1 MTHTNQAMSSKPY
14 LAVFDLDETL
24 IAADSASLWSEF
36 IYEKG
41 LASETHLAE
50 ERELTSAYTNG
61 TMDMDR
67 YMQATLKPIIGMD
80 SKTLTQLVA
89 EFIERKIKPAFYD
102 DAISRIQWHKQR
114 GDIVLVISATGE
126 HLVKPIAKLLG
137 ADDAIAIN
145 LEQINGIITGRIF
158 GTLSYQQGKVTRMKA
173 WIADQDIQFKGSYG
187 YSDSINDLPMLDA
200 VDRPFAVNPDPAL
213 ALHAQMQ
220 DWTIMDWRH
229 ENNILR

>member
-1 MTHTNQAMSSKPY
+1 MTHTNLAMSNKPY
-14 LAVFDLDETL
+14 LAIFDLDETL

-36 IYEKG
+36 ITTKG
-41 LASETHLAE
+41 LASKSQLAE
-50 ERELTSAYTNG
+50 EQELMTAYAKG
-61 TMDMDR
+61 TLDMNT

-80 SKTLTQLVA
+80 SHTLAQLVE
-89 EFIERKIKPAFYD
+89 EFIEQKIKPAFYT
-102 DAISRIQWHKQR
+102 DAISRIEWHKQR
-114 GDIVLVISATGE
+114 GDKVLVISATGE
-126 HLVKPIAKLLG
+126 HLVKPIAKMLG

-145 LEQINGIITGRIF
+145 LEQINGIITGNTI
-158 GTLSYQQGKVTRMKA
+158 GTLSYQQGKVIRMKA

-187 YSDSINDLPMLDA
+187 YSDSINDLPLLDA

>member
-1 MTHTNQAMSSKPY
+1 MNDAHQAMEKKPY

-24 IAADSASLWSEF
+24 IAADSASLWNEF
-36 IYEKG
+36 IVEKG
-41 LASETHLAE
+41 LAPESLLVE
-50 ERELTSAYTNG
+50 EKELMEAYAKGNL
-61 TMDMDR
+61 DMHTYLR
-67 YMQATLKPIIGMD
+67 TTLKPIVGMD
-80 SKTLTQLVA
+80 TQTLNQLMT
-89 EFIERKIKPAFYD
+89 EFLAQKIKPALYE
-102 DAISRIQWHKQR
+102 DALSRIAWHKKR
-114 GDIVLVISATGE
+114 GDFILIISATGE

-145 LEQINGIITGRIF
+145 LEQINGIFTGKTT
-158 GTLSYQQGKVTRMKA
+158 GTLSYQQGKVVRMKA
-173 WIADQDIQFKGSYG
+173 WLEAQEIEFSGSYG

-213 ALHAQMQ
+213 ALHAQMK